1 MRAAPK
7 LVGSASR
14 VTRAC
19 AAARSQDLE
28 FEIPFRELA
37 FSGVPYKT
45 SSTVFP
51 TVKSLVDLIETPF
64 LVLTLKEIEVV
75 NLERVGFALKNFDM
89 AIVFRDFTREVHRI
103 DAIDTKHLETIKE
116 WLNSLGVKYYES
128 KMNLNWKPIL
138 KTILD
143 DPTKFVEEGG
153 WDFLDLE
160 KSDDEDEDEE
170 ESDGAGCAA
179 LAPCLH
185 PRLTRSRARR
195 LRADGWGGQR
205 RRGGGGGECARAACC
220 ASPALTACRAR
231 RRRPRRRAWPRA
243 TRRAATLRRRSR
255 RRRARTGMCV
265 ARALPGRML

>member
-1 MRAAPK
+1 M
-7 LVGSASR
+7 
-14 VTRAC
+14 
-19 AAARSQDLE
+19 
-28 FEIPFRELA
+28 
-37 FSGVPYKT
+37 PYKT

-143 DPTKFVEEGG
+143 DPAKFVEEGG

-160 KSDDEDEDEE
+160 KRDDEDEDEE
-170 ESDGAGCAA
+170 ESDGA
-179 LAPCLH
+179 
-185 PRLTRSRARR
+185 
-195 LRADGWGGQR
+195 
-205 RRGGGGGECARAACC
+205 ARAA
-220 ASPALTACRAR
+220 RA
-231 RRRPRRRAWPRA
+231 PCHIRA
-243 TRRAATLRRRSR
+243 
-255 RRRARTGMCV
+255 
-265 ARALPGRML
+265 

>member
-1 MRAAPK
+1 M
-7 LVGSASR
+7 
-14 VTRAC
+14 
-19 AAARSQDLE
+19 
-28 FEIPFRELA
+28 
-37 FSGVPYKT
+37 PYKT

-143 DPTKFVEEGG
+143 DPAKFVEEGG

-170 ESDGAGCAA
+170 QSDGVGRAGRAH
-179 LAPCLH
+179 LATSAPDAQ
-185 PRLTRSRARR
+185 PRTQATCRR
-195 LRADGWGGQR
+195 TG
-205 RRGGGGGECARAACC
+205 RAA
-220 ASPALTACRAR
+220 AAR
-231 RRRPRRRAWPRA
+231 RRRRRVRACS
-243 TRRAATLRRRSR
+243 LL
-255 RRRARTGMCV
+255 CFV
-265 ARALPGRML
+265 VLHLL